1 MAREKT
7 WTSLLVP
14 GDCPRVLTNPD
25 RLEQVL
31 VILLDNAMKYTPEGG
46 RVTLSA
52 RWDHREVIMTVKD
65 SGIGIDPEDQPYVFD
80 RFYKADKAH
89 TSQGSGLGLS
99 IAREILQILGERIWL
114 DSEPGVGS
122 AFSFSLKR
130 EDPAAPGN
138 RSSRP

>member
-1 MAREKT
+1 
-7 WTSLLVP
+7 
-14 GDCPRVLTNPD
+14 
-25 RLEQVL
+25 
-31 VILLDNAMKYTPEGG
+31 
-46 RVTLSA
+46 VTLSA
-52 RWDHREVIMTVKD
+52 RWDHREVILTVKD

-138 RSSRP
+138 RAARP